1 MKYSLILCLQLLVFL
16 AFGQQMVSTPADRLT
31 DAVTEL
37 QNTELLKNGLV
48 TISVQKVSDGAVL
61 LSHYGGLS
69 VPSASTLKLV
79 STASAL
85 SVLGAD
91 FRYDTV
97 LEYDGEIKKDV
108 LEGNLYI
115 RGTGDPTLGSE
126 RFKDTHA
133 TAEQLLKRWVEVV
146 KEKGIRHIKGAVI
159 ADASWF
165 DEYTLADSWPWGD
178 LGNYYGAGVSGLN
191 FSDNQYVVRFN
202 PGKAVGDPA
211 TISGIVPG
219 MPYLNFANKV
229 TTGGRGSGD
238 QVNIYG
244 NPLSREVILT
254 GTVPVGTRE
263 FSVKGA
269 IPKGDF
275 HAAFSLKEGLKQ
287 SGISV
292 KGEVMVLNSPQTVTI
307 ERKLLDRYQ
316 SPSLGEIARETN
328 WYSVNLYADALFKS
342 AAKKLGSAPDFD
354 ACVKILRTYWES
366 KGVNME
372 GFFIKDGSGLSP
384 SGSLTAFNLTGI
396 LNAMSKDP
404 QFSAFYESIAIAGQH
419 GTVKNVAKGSRA
431 EGLMRI
437 KSGSID
443 GTRAYAGYIYSK
455 SGELLSFSISA
466 QKYIP
471 GTSREAGT
479 ELSKLLMLIAEL

>member
-1 MKYSLILCLQLLVFL
+1 SLILCLQLLVFL

-159 ADASWF
+159 
-165 DEYTLADSWPWGD
+165 
-178 LGNYYGAGVSGLN
+178 
-191 FSDNQYVVRFN
+191 
-202 PGKAVGDPA
+202 
-211 TISGIVPG
+211 
-219 MPYLNFANKV
+219 
-229 TTGGRGSGD
+229 
-238 QVNIYG
+238 
-244 NPLSREVILT
+244 
-254 GTVPVGTRE
+254 
-263 FSVKGA
+263 
-269 IPKGDF
+269 
-275 HAAFSLKEGLKQ
+275 
-287 SGISV
+287 
-292 KGEVMVLNSPQTVTI
+292 
-307 ERKLLDRYQ
+307 
-316 SPSLGEIARETN
+316 
-328 WYSVNLYADALFKS
+328 
-342 AAKKLGSAPDFD
+342 
-354 ACVKILRTYWES
+354 
-366 KGVNME
+366 
-372 GFFIKDGSGLSP
+372 
-384 SGSLTAFNLTGI
+384 
-396 LNAMSKDP
+396 
-404 QFSAFYESIAIAGQH
+404 
-419 GTVKNVAKGSRA
+419 
-431 EGLMRI
+431 
-437 KSGSID
+437 
-443 GTRAYAGYIYSK
+443 
-455 SGELLSFSISA
+455 
-466 QKYIP
+466 
-471 GTSREAGT
+471 
-479 ELSKLLMLIAEL
+479 